1 MIKFYLPNFCDPGFD
16 EVNYR
21 LVNLLKENPNYFYDN
36 ITIGALY
43 GTFPGVIWNG
53 GRVMQGADI
62 GLHYIINLIHN
73 YHQLGVPLRFT
84 YTNLLISEPDQLND
98 TYANTVTALAHNKN
112 NEILVANDYLEQ
124 YLREVYPNYKYISS
138 TTKCLLNQQDIV
150 NDSEKYYMSVLDYRK
165 NRDMEFLQS
174 LPNPEKFE
182 ILINAWCRSDC
193 PYRREHYEDL
203 SRAQL
208 FNTPVYACE
217 YIKEE
222 NFFTSLG
229 KSHVLT
235 VDEIY
240 NQYVPLGF
248 VNFKIEGRTYHIVDI
263 IETYVYY
270 LVKPEYK
277 DVVRADLL
285 KLTKPSGT
293 Y

>member
-1 MIKFYLPNFCDPGFD
+1 MIKFYLPNFCDPGYD

-21 LVNLLKENPNYFYDN
+21 LVNLLKEYPHYFYDN
-36 ITIGALY
+36 VTVGAIY

-53 GRVMQGADI
+53 GRVMQGPDI
-62 GLHYIINLIHN
+62 GLHYIINLIYN
-73 YHQLGVPLRFT
+73 YHQLGIPLRFT
-84 YTNLLISEPDQLND
+84 YTNLLISEPEQLND

-124 YLREVYPNYKYISS
+124 YLRTVYPNYKYISS
-138 TTKCLLNQQDIV
+138 TTKCLLNEQDIID
-150 NDSEKYYMSVLDYRK
+150 DSDKYYMSVLDYRK
-165 NRDMEFLQS
+165 NRDMEFLKS

-208 FNTPVYACE
+208 FNTPTYVCE
-217 YIKEE
+217 YIKDE
-222 NFFTSLG
+222 NFFSSLD
-229 KSHVLT
+229 KTHVLT

-248 VNFKIEGRTYHIVDI
+248 VNFKIEGRTYHIVDV

-277 DVVRADLL
+277 DRVRAELL
-285 KLTKPSGT
+285 KSILT
-293 Y
+293 